1 MLLLTTLAS
10 MLFTSYLMR
19 FPLDKLRMPRLLA
32 PLLVGFIFQLLP
44 FTSSL
49 RDVVMGEAFQLLAQL
64 GITFL
69 LFLIGLQLDAEK
81 LRSLSGEIAALS
93 ILNLAFSSVLGCL
106 ILQVFGYSL
115 LISILVSSALATVAE
130 TTIAPILDE
139 LGVIRTK
146 MANLIVGSGI
156 LDDVAEV
163 MVAFSAS
170 VVVGAT
176 EYTVNPAF
184 LALGFLTLVVLALA
198 FSRLVI
204 PVVTRFNKEP
214 SDTAFFL
221 LAVSSALMFTAVSQR
236 FGLGVLLGAIL
247 SGFTFQ
253 KLKHKDSNESDGFV
267 SLRTITYGFL
277 GPIFFFG
284 IGLSVNL
291 SSFIQAFQLTLLLL
305 GANFLGKFSAVLLVG
320 RKARLDHRTMIVIG
334 LGLSTKFSMGIIPIQ
349 IFYSAKVIDQ
359 QLFSAFVAVSTITT
373 MIIPFTLAYIINR
386 WKQTMG

>member
-1 MLLLTTLAS
+1 MF
-10 MLFTSYLMR
+10 FTSYLMR

-32 PLLVGFIFQLLP
+32 PLFVGFIFQLHP

-49 RDVVMGEAFQLLAQL
+49 RDVVMGEAFHLLAQL

-81 LRSLSGEIAALS
+81 LRSLSGDIAALS

-106 ILQVFGYSL
+106 ILLVFGYPL
-115 LISILVSSALATVAE
+115 LISILVSTALATVAE

-163 MVAFSAS
+163 TVASSAS

-176 EYTVNPAF
+176 EYTVNPFF
-184 LALGFLTLVVLALA
+184 LALGFLTLVVLTLA

-204 PVVTRFNKEP
+204 PFVTRFNKEP
-214 SDTAFFL
+214 NDTAFFL
-221 LAVSSALMFTAVSQR
+221 LAISSALMFTAISQR

-247 SGFTFQ
+247 SGLTFQ
-253 KLKHKDSNESDGFV
+253 KLKKKGSKESDSFV
-267 SLRTITYGFL
+267 SLRNITYGFL

-320 RKARLDHRTMIVIG
+320 RKARLDHKTMIALG
-334 LGLSTKFSMGIIPIQ
+334 LGLSAKFSMGIIPIQ

-386 WKQTMG
+386 WKQTIG